1 MSELDMKV
9 AGPVPSQNQWSN
21 FDHDSLSEAI
31 QYFDDST
38 GEVLPSDLVEKGKQE
53 ELGWA
58 KSINLYDKV
67 PRSVAIG
74 RGIKPI
80 PVRWVYVNKGDKN
93 NYNVRCRL
101 VSKELNSKTK
111 ESLLAHEVFS
121 ATPPWEIV
129 KLLFSLLVCDGPHNS
144 HDEME
149 IGVYDISRAHFMAEA
164 LRELYIELPD
174 IDQTEGADEVGRLN
188 RSMYGCRDASHSWM
202 LDWQAL
208 LSSAG
213 CSTGKANPSLFYNK
227 ELNARGAVHGDDFIV
242 CGPRRALDKMNEFL
256 QSKYSVRESHRLG
269 FNDRCT
275 KSACILNRVISLS
288 FDERGKKQVCVEP
301 DFRHVELLG
310 GLSHLISG

>member
-67 PRSVAIG
+67 PRSIAIG

-101 VSKELNSKTK
+101 VSKELKSKTK
-111 ESLLAHEVFS
+111 ESLLAHEVF
-121 ATPPWEIV
+121 
-129 KLLFSLLVCDGPHNS
+129 
-144 HDEME
+144 
-149 IGVYDISRAHFMAEA
+149 
-164 LRELYIELPD
+164 
-174 IDQTEGADEVGRLN
+174 
-188 RSMYGCRDASHSWM
+188 
-202 LDWQAL
+202 
-208 LSSAG
+208 
-213 CSTGKANPSLFYNK
+213 
-227 ELNARGAVHGDDFIV
+227 
-242 CGPRRALDKMNEFL
+242 
-256 QSKYSVRESHRLG
+256 
-269 FNDRCT
+269 
-275 KSACILNRVISLS
+275 
-288 FDERGKKQVCVEP
+288 
-301 DFRHVELLG
+301 
-310 GLSHLISG
+310 